1 MDQQRLK
8 ALETLGLPNH
18 EVKSPYSVVSC
29 DYSYLILTTQ
39 ESDNF
44 IQDTLL
50 NTLSDS
56 SNEFLL
62 VYKYQDQT
70 EEDFINVINHIRTLR
85 DPYSVNSFIRNNID
99 FYRYVSDM
107 KQPLADDNNQIG
119 RINFFNEEEVTDV
132 LVDNT
137 QYHIYKIKLKDNK
150 WR

>member
-8 ALETLGLPNH
+8 ALEILGLPNP
-18 EVKSPYSVVSC
+18 EVKSPYSVISG

-70 EEDFINVINHIRTLR
+70 EEDFINVINHIRTLQ
-85 DPYSVNSFIRNNID
+85 DPYAVNSFIRNNID
-99 FYRYVSDM
+99 FDRYVSDM

-119 RINFFNEEEVTDV
+119 RINFFNEEEVIDT

-137 QYHIYKIKLKDNK
+137 QYHIYKIKLKDK
-150 WR
+150 

>member
-8 ALETLGLPNH
+8 ALETLGLPNP
-18 EVKSPYSVVSC
+18 EVKSPYSVISG

-70 EEDFINVINHIRTLR
+70 EEDFINVINHIRTLQ
-85 DPYSVNSFIRNNID
+85 DPYAVNSFIRNNID
-99 FYRYVSDM
+99 FDRYISDM

-119 RINFFNEEEVTDV
+119 RINFFNEEEVIDT

-137 QYHIYKIKLKDNK
+137 QYHIYKIKLKDK
-150 WR
+150 

>member
-8 ALETLGLPNH
+8 ALETLGLPNQ
-18 EVKSPYSVVSC
+18 EVKSPYSVVSG

-70 EEDFINVINHIRTLR
+70 EEDFINVINHIRTLQ
-85 DPYSVNSFIRNNID
+85 DSYSVNSFIRNNID
-99 FYRYVSDM
+99 FDRYVSDM
-107 KQPLADDNNQIG
+107 KQPLTDDNNQIG
-119 RINFFNEEEVTDV
+119 RINFFNEEEVIDT

-137 QYHIYKIKLKDNK
+137 QYHIYKIKLKDK
-150 WR
+150 

>member
-8 ALETLGLPNH
+8 ALETLGLQNQ
-18 EVKSPYSVVSC
+18 EVKSPYSVVSG

-70 EEDFINVINHIRTLR
+70 EEDFISVINHIRTLQ
-85 DPYSVNSFIRNNID
+85 DSYAVNSFIRNNID
-99 FYRYVSDM
+99 FDRYVDDM
-107 KQPLADDNNQIG
+107 KQPLTDENNQIG
-119 RINFFNEEEVTDV
+119 RINFFNEEEVIDT

-137 QYHIYKIKLKDNK
+137 QYHIYKIKLKDK
-150 WR
+150 

>member
-8 ALETLGLPNH
+8 ALETLGLPNL
-18 EVKSPYSVVSC
+18 EVKSPYSIVSG

-70 EEDFINVINHIRTLR
+70 EEDFISVINHIRTLQ
-85 DPYSVNSFIRNNID
+85 DPYAVNSFIRNNID
-99 FYRYVSDM
+99 FDRYVSDM

-119 RINFFNEEEVTDV
+119 RINFFGEEEVTDV

-137 QYHIYKIKLKDNK
+137 QYHIYKIKLKDK
-150 WR
+150 

>member
-150 WR
+150 

>member
-8 ALETLGLPNH
+8 ALETLGLPNL
-18 EVKSPYSVVSC
+18 EVKSPYSIASG

-70 EEDFINVINHIRTLR
+70 EEDFISVINHIRTLQ
-85 DPYSVNSFIRNNID
+85 DPYAVNSFIRNNID
-99 FYRYVSDM
+99 FDRYVSDM
-107 KQPLADDNNQIG
+107 EQPLTDENNQIG
-119 RINFFNEEEVTDV
+119 RINFFNEDEVIDT
-132 LVDNT
+132 LVDDT
-137 QYHIYKIKLKDNK
+137 QYQIYKIKLKDK
-150 WR
+150 

>member
-8 ALETLGLPNH
+8 ALETLGLPNP
-18 EVKSPYSVVSC
+18 EVKSPYSVISG

-70 EEDFINVINHIRTLR
+70 EEDFISVINHIRTLQ
-85 DPYSVNSFIRNNID
+85 DPYVVNSFIRNNID
-99 FYRYVSDM
+99 FDRYVSDM

-119 RINFFNEEEVTDV
+119 RINFFNEDEVIDT

-137 QYHIYKIKLKDNK
+137 QYHIYKIKLKDK
-150 WR
+150 

>member
-8 ALETLGLPNH
+8 ALETLGLPNP
-18 EVKSPYSVVSC
+18 EVKSPYSVISG
-29 DYSYLILTTQ
+29 DYSYLNLTTQ

-70 EEDFINVINHIRTLR
+70 EEDFISVINHIRTLQ
-85 DPYSVNSFIRNNID
+85 DPYAVNSFIRNNID
-99 FYRYVSDM
+99 FDRYVSDM

-119 RINFFNEEEVTDV
+119 RINFFNEEEVIDT

-137 QYHIYKIKLKDNK
+137 QYHIYKIKLKDK
-150 WR
+150 